1 MRSVLCCPAESWW
14 HEKCGVLPT
23 RRLVATMLK
32 PRKYPIFRIPPDTS
46 FPPHFSTGYLD
57 TNFFF

>member
-1 MRSVLCCPAESWW
+1 MIW
-14 HEKCGVLPT
+14 VLPV
-23 RRLVATMLK
+23 RK

-57 TNFFF
+57 TNFFLLTFLYGSW